1 MVTVGVVFESKV
13 SILTLRGDLCVAMDS
28 GKLSRKAHILIR
40 NGRIVGCS
48 FQDYLK
54 FRIEIA
60 QIGFVCL
67 FFRCHVV
74 SRCAAALC
82 ASQGK

>member
-1 MVTVGVVFESKV
+1 MLLWTVANCREK
-13 SILTLRGDLCVAMDS
+13 
-28 GKLSRKAHILIR
+28 HIFSSE